1 MNLSEIPIQLVTDN
15 STGMA
20 RVLMSELKGHLE
32 NLLATGETR
41 SIDLLSLPMTDTD
54 VNELADYLGVGEVMA
69 SISNIGSSSLRE
81 TAYPGIWWITHY
93 ADDKKVIAELI
104 EVGRV
109 PQILLTHDDEIR
121 HSIQAIEQY

>member
-32 NLLATGETR
+32 NLLATGETH